1 MNTAA
6 AKKKAS
12 IPGIDLAGLD
22 SFDVGSLMEA
32 GAPRAMTGSDGKPLE
47 IPLADIIEDENQ
59 PRTQDNPGFSPE
71 SLEELA
77 ESIKES
83 GCVKTPISVRSKNAD
98 GKHVINHG
106 ARRFR
111 STGIA
116 GFTTIKA
123 FIDDKHDEYDQ
134 AIENIQRESFT
145 PMEIAMFIA
154 KREGKGDTR
163 VSIAKRLGKSKAY
176 VTQHASLLAMP
187 ASLREVYDEGRCRDV
202 LALYELTNLEKKFP
216 EVVGEFIEQAPEIT
230 RSAVEAL
237 KASTKAAAKADDEG
251 GEGDGEG
258 EGAGAGEGGDTGD
271 TKEKKPKAK
280 KASVMVKHRKTLFV
294 LRLDM
299 RPSALHLGWI
309 EDPET
314 SATTEV
320 ELADLRI
327 DSIVEGA

>member
-6 AKKKAS
+6 AKKKAL

-32 GAPRAMTGSDGKPLE
+32 GAPRAAAGLDGKPLE
-47 IPLADIIEDENQ
+47 IPLDQIIEDHDQ
-59 PRTQDNPGFSPE
+59 PRTEGNPGFSDE
-71 SLEELA
+71 SLLELA

-83 GCVKTPISVRSKNAD
+83 GGVKTPISVRSKNAD

-111 STGIA
+111 SSKLA
-116 GFTTIKA
+116 GLETIKA

-145 PMEIAMFIA
+145 PMEVALFIA
-154 KREGKGDTR
+154 KREKKGDSR
-163 VSIAKRLGKSKAY
+163 VSIAKRLGKSKAF

-187 ASLREVYDEGRCRDV
+187 PSLREVYDDDRCRDV

-216 EVVGEFIEQAPEIT
+216 VEVGEFIEDAPEIT

-237 KASTKAAAKADDEG
+237 KASTKAAAVTAQED
-251 GEGDGEG
+251 GDGNEEG
-258 EGAGAGEGGDTGD
+258 EGKGGPEADTAK
-271 TKEKKPKAK
+271 TREKTPKAK
-280 KASVMVKHRKTLFV
+280 KAVLMVKHSKTLFV

-314 SATTEV
+314 GATTEI
-320 ELADLRI
+320 ELSDLRI
-327 DSIVEGA
+327 DSIVEG

>member
-22 SFDVGSLMEA
+22 SFDVSSLMEA

-59 PRTQDNPGFSPE
+59 PRTEDNPGFSRE
-71 SLEELA
+71 SLAELA

-83 GCVKTPISVRSKNAD
+83 GGVKTPISVRSKNAD

-111 STGIA
+111 STGMA

-163 VSIAKRLGKSKAY
+163 VSIAKRLGKSKAFI
-176 VTQHASLLAMP
+176 TQHASLLAMP
-187 ASLREVYDEGRCRDV
+187 ASLREVYDEDRCRDV

-237 KASTKAAAKADDEG
+237 KASTKAAAKASDD

-258 EGAGAGEGGDTGD
+258 EGEGEGGDTGE

-314 SATTEV
+314 GATTEV